1 MNGKLKIGLVIAAML
16 ALGAIGAGLFI
27 ESGY

>member
-1 MNGKLKIGLVIAAML
+1 MNGKLKIGLVIAAIF

-27 ESGY
+27 ESG